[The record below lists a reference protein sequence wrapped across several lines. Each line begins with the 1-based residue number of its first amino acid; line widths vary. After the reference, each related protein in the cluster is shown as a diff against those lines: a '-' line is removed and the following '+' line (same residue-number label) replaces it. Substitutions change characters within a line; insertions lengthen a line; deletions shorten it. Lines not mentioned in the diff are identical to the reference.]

1 MQHTSHTTRVLHF
14 SAVDNLLRRCIAAA
28 REQALI
34 DREHWF
40 LWLPVGLASG
50 IGIWFAADRNPPLV
64 TGAATAVI
72 LLCAGIAQRPDAL
85 RRGILLLLATA
96 AAGFQVVALTS
107 EFQGTA
113 AIEKPVRLIGATADV
128 VSIEEGER
136 SLHLRLQ
143 NMRTQDGRPIAPG
156 AVNLYAASR
165 LADELAGAVRIRFD
179 GRLSPPDAPDFPGAP
194 DPQRRAWFEGLSAS
208 GFAWRVERIGSE
220 AQRFDPVAGLRHAM
234 GNALRARLPERE
246 GGIAI
251 ALTIGERRGIA
262 GEDLSNLR
270 DSGLAH
276 LLAISGLHVG
286 LVAGMAFFTVRLALV
301 LLLPV
306 GAGHAVKKVAAGAA
320 IPVALLYMLMAGA
333 TVPTQRAFLMAA
345 VTLGAVITDR
355 QAISLRTVAIAAC
368 AVLTLDPHAL
378 TGPSFQM
385 SFAAV
390 TLIVALYERLGEPL
404 RTLARGEE
412 TTMPAKLTGWLILML
427 LATILSTLA
436 ANIATAPFAAH
447 HFGRI
452 SIVGLLANL
461 VAVPVAA
468 YVVMP
473 ALLGFA
479 LLAPLGLGYLP
490 AALAEWGIGLLL
502 RIAEV
507 SADLPFA
514 VIEPVEL
521 PTAPL
526 LMLVGGT
533 LWLVIWRQNI
543 RWAGILPLAAGLSLA
558 LLQPAPLMIIH
569 DKGGW
574 VAVRGEDGSVIHG
587 PDRADAW
594 LRRRLSSALARSEP
608 PSSVVCDNFGCQL
621 AWPDGPRVS
630 YAFDGNALLDDCRV
644 PGLLVSREPVRRSC
658 RGPGLIIDRF
668 DLWRDGAHAIY
679 PGKPAPG
686 IRSVR
691 NDEGCRPWSRLPGCR
706 ENGQ

>member
-1 MQHTSHTTRVLHF
+1 M
-14 SAVDNLLRRCIAAA
+14 
-28 REQALI
+28 
-34 DREHWF
+34 
-40 LWLPVGLASG
+40 GLASG
-50 IGIWFAADRNPPLV
+50 IGIWFAADRDPPLV

-85 RRGILLLLATA
+85 RRGILLLLSTA
-96 AAGFQVVALTS
+96 AAGYQLVALTS
-107 EFQGTA
+107 EYRGIA
-113 AIEKPVRLIGATADV
+113 AIEKPVRLVGATADV
-128 VSIEEGER
+128 VSMEEGER

-143 NMRTQDGRPIAPG
+143 NVRAEGGRLVATG

-165 LADELAGAVRIRFD
+165 HADALAGATRIRFD

-194 DPQRRAWFEGLSAS
+194 DPQRRAWFEGVSAS
-208 GFAWRVERIGSE
+208 GFAWRVEKAGTE
-220 AQRFDPVAGLRHAM
+220 TQRFDPVAGLRHAM
-234 GNALRARLPERE
+234 GTALRERLPERE
-246 GGIAI
+246 GGIAV

-286 LVAGMAFFTVRLALV
+286 LVAGMAFFAVRLALV
-301 LLLPV
+301 MLLPV
-306 GAGHAVKKVAAGAA
+306 GAGHAVKKIAAGAA

-345 VTLGAVITDR
+345 VTLGAVIADR

-368 AVLTLDPHAL
+368 AVLVIDPHAL

-412 TTMPAKLTGWLILML
+412 ATIPARLFGWAALML
-427 LATILSTLA
+427 LATLLSTLA

-521 PTAPL
+521 PTEPL
-526 LMLVGGT
+526 ILLVGGT
-533 LWLVIWRQNI
+533 LWLVTWRQKL
-543 RWAGILPLAAGLSLA
+543 RWAGVLPLAAGSVLA
-558 LLQPAPLMIIH
+558 FYQPAPLMLVH
-569 DKGGW
+569 GKGGW
-574 VAVRGEDGSVIHG
+574 IAVRGEEGSKIHG
-587 PDRADAW
+587 PDRVDAW

-608 PSSVVCDNFGCQL
+608 PSSVACDNFGCQL
-621 AWPDGPRVS
+621 AWVNGPRIS

-658 RGPGLIIDRF
+658 RGPGVVIDRF
-668 DLWRDGAHAIY
+668 DLWRDGAQAIY
-679 PGKPAPG
+679 PGLPVPD
-686 IRSVR
+686 IRTVR
-691 NDEGCRPWSRLPGCR
+691 NAQGCRPWSRLPGCR